1 MPPPPHPGWFMLG
14 PQDLRDPKI
23 NIKTAKIFVNT
34 DSEMEELHL
43 LVYHAVNATV
53 CFMVPVEITL
63 TYDFCKTLDGF
74 VGPQLGSLGKQM
86 YDQLSRR
93 QPSSSE
99 VQYRFIYF
107 NYVNLAQKST
117 IHLKRSPI
125 GTVPPYL
132 MRLICDINADFSKS
146 DEDGET
152 MMKTTYDFWVIGK
165 RSDKR
170 EFYVILHQKNA
181 NLIEIS
187 EEVNRMSSSHFNNI
201 FFVC

>member
-1 MPPPPHPGWFMLG
+1 
-14 PQDLRDPKI
+14 
-23 NIKTAKIFVNT
+23 
-34 DSEMEELHL
+34 
-43 LVYHAVNATV
+43 
-53 CFMVPVEITL
+53 VEITL

-132 MRLICDINADFSKS
+132 MRLICDINADFSKWA
-146 DEDGET
+146 
-152 MMKTTYDFWVIGK
+152 KLV
-165 RSDKR
+165 
-170 EFYVILHQKNA
+170 
-181 NLIEIS
+181 
-187 EEVNRMSSSHFNNI
+187 RMCVEHTSRWMS
-201 FFVC
+201 V